1 MSSYLAR
8 ELEVATDAVRRASR
22 FCRNVQQGITREV
35 LEKQDR
41 SPVTMADF
49 GSQAVVCAALR
60 SAFPDDPVIGEEDA
74 AELRT
79 EENAGLRGRIR
90 EELAAAGCEFD
101 ESELLAA
108 IDHGNA
114 ESYSP
119 RFWTIDPIDGT
130 KGFLRG
136 DQYAVALALVID
148 GCVELAVLGCP
159 NLKGT
164 ADNDDRRGILFTAVR
179 GHGSR
184 AIPLHD
190 DSSNNPATVHV
201 TTTTDSRQARFCES
215 LESRHS
221 SHGHSAIV
229 AEKLGITLPPC
240 RLDSQAKYAAVARGE
255 ADIYLRLPTHAE
267 YRERI
272 WDHASGALIVEEA
285 GGRVTDVTGKPL
297 EFTHGSALAEN
308 RGVVVTNGHLH
319 DQVIKA
325 VQAAGVK

>member
-1 MSSYLAR
+1 MSTHLGR
-8 ELEVATDAVRRASR
+8 ELDIATDAVRQASL
-22 FCRNVQQGITREV
+22 FCRNVQQGITRDV

-49 GSQAVVCAALR
+49 GSQAVVCAALLA
-60 SAFPDDPVIGEEDA
+60 AFPDDPVIGEEDA

-79 EENAGLRGRIR
+79 EQNSGLRGRIR
-90 EELAAAGCEFD
+90 EELAAVGCEFN
-101 ESELLAA
+101 ESELLSA

-114 ESYSP
+114 ETYSP

-136 DQYAVALALVID
+136 DQYAVALALVIE
-148 GCVELAVLGCP
+148 GRVELAVLGCP
-159 NLKGT
+159 NLSGT
-164 ADNDDRRGILFTAVR
+164 GDDEESRGILFTAVR
-179 GHGSR
+179 GQGTRS
-184 AIPLHD
+184 ILLD
-190 DSSNNPATVHV
+190 EDSAASTPPVQV
-201 TTTTDSRQARFCES
+201 TSTTDSRDARFCES

-297 EFTHGSALAEN
+297 EFTHGSALEAN

-319 DQVIKA
+319 DQVIEA